1 MGSTRVAS
9 YAYPHCVQEQVD
21 SDDVVRDADDPDA
34 EAAVPS
40 VAPAQP
46 AAVPRVAPA
55 QPEPGSVTPV
65 VAQPVRQKIPRHT
78 RDATQAPRVP

>member
-34 EAAVPS
+34 EAAEPS
-40 VAPAQP
+40 
-46 AAVPRVAPA
+46 VAPA
-55 QPEPGSVTPV
+55 QPEPGSVAPV
-65 VAQPVRQKIPRHT
+65 VAQPVKQRIPRHT
-78 RDATQAPRVP
+78 RDATQTPRVAATRF